1 MKERDVYASIY
12 DITKKNFKHP
22 EAFLSKE
29 AYLFDVERDYRY
41 TDIEDLSKLE
51 NMDFLLM
58 AYRCFFSRFPSEAA
72 IEAYKEKLSLPKE
85 EFQKEVLE
93 SLSKSTEYKI
103 QNPKIYHLGH
113 LRSSLSL
120 GTLVAKVAPS
130 LKGAYQN
137 VRYVALPDKWKEK
150 VKKWVRW

>member
-1 MKERDVYASIY
+1 
-12 DITKKNFKHP
+12 
-22 EAFLSKE
+22 
-29 AYLFDVERDYRY
+29 
-41 TDIEDLSKLE
+41 
-51 NMDFLLM
+51 M
-58 AYRCFFSRFPSEAA
+58 AYRCFFSRLPSEAA

-150 VKKWVRW
+150 VKQWVRW